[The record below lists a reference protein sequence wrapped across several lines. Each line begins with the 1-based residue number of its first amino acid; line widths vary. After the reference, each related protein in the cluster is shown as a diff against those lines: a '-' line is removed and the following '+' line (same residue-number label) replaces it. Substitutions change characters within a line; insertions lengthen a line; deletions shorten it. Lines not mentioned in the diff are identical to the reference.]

1 MKKFNL
7 SKAIIP
13 NSFTAGN
20 LLCGFFSLIF
30 SMNHDFNTAG
40 MLILVG
46 AVFDAVD
53 GLVARLV
60 GTSSVFGVELDSIAD
75 VVTFGVAPGF
85 LIFSTFLKPLGL
97 YGAFFSSLIPL
108 FGAFR
113 LARFNTQI
121 EDLNIK
127 IDFRG
132 LPIPTT
138 AIIIATFVLS
148 FYSDNIELEK
158 FFPVVIPVIIILS
171 LLMISNVRYD
181 SLPTLGKKHIRIKWF
196 YFILFIMVI
205 LLGLLTINE
214 LLLYIFGAFVLFGLL
229 RQIYYFFFPSK
240 FNFGNNSKGD

>member
-13 NSFTAGN
+13 NSFTAAN
-20 LLCGFFSLIF
+20 LLCGFFSLIYA
-30 SMNHDFNTAG
+30 MNNDFNMAAV
-40 MLILVG
+40 LILIG

-85 LIFSTFLKPLGL
+85 LIYSTFLKALGF
-97 YGAFFSSLIPL
+97 YGIIISALIPL

-138 AIIIATFVLS
+138 AIIISTFVLS
-148 FYSDNIELEK
+148 FYSANIEPRKYL
-158 FFPVVIPVIIILS
+158 FVVIPVIIILS

-196 YFILFIMVI
+196 YFILFILVI
-205 LLGLLTINE
+205 VLGLLTINE
-214 LLLYIFGAFVLFGLL
+214 LLLYIFGGFVLFGLF
-229 RQIYYFFFPSK
+229 RQVIFFLFPSK
-240 FNFGNNSKGD
+240 FKIENNSKGD